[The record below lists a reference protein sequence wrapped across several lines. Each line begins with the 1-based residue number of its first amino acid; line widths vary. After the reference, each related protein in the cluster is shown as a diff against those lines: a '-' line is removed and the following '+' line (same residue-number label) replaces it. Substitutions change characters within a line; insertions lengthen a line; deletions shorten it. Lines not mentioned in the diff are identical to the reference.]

1 MKSTEEFDSKNESI
15 EANDEIEISNQ
26 KEGLNQTGVLNQAE
40 ISNQT
45 GILNQAG
52 VLNQTGILNQAE
64 KTKPN
69 NKTDDSDFDV
79 LKRNFP
85 EFQSM
90 EDVPKEAAQISEKE
104 NIPIFDAYLRYLFYQ
119 NKRIEEEQKNRE
131 KNSMK
136 TVGSLKS
143 ADNDYG
149 MSYINAMLKAIRN

>member
-15 EANDEIEISNQ
+15 EANDEIEILNQ
-26 KEGLNQTGVLNQAE
+26 TEGLNQAGVLNQTGVLNQAE
-40 ISNQT
+40 IS
-45 GILNQAG
+45 
-52 VLNQTGILNQAE
+52 NQTGILNQAE

-90 EDVPKEAAQISEKE
+90 EDVPKEAEQISEKE